1 MIKKLTNLLRPRAFR
16 RVHRHRREERHGAVP
31 PRVQHVITRVGRQLE
46 LHLVEMEN
54 REELHGV
61 VSRILDVRHLLRDA

>member
-1 MIKKLTNLLRPRAFR
+1 
-16 RVHRHRREERHGAVP
+16 
-31 PRVQHVITRVGRQLE
+31 LE

-54 REELHGV
+54 REELNGV